1 MQMHGGVKR
10 WKYVCVCVVSGL
22 TLTMWDTQASAETTP
37 VWRLLHPEQGV
48 LWVYVWAHGAA
59 VHVGG
64 LGEPRAMEIM
74 ALLTV
79 GNQPALADQAF

>member
-1 MQMHGGVKR
+1 
-10 WKYVCVCVVSGL
+10 
-22 TLTMWDTQASAETTP
+22 MWDTQASAETGVETATP
-37 VWRLLHPEQGV
+37 RAGSSLGV
-48 LWVYVWAHGAA
+48 PVGTWGW

-79 GNQPALADQAF
+79 GSQPALADQAF